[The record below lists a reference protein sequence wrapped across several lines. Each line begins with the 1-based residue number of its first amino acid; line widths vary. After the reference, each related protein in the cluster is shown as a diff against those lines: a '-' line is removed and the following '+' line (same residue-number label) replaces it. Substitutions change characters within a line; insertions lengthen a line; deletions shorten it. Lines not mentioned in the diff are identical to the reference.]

1 MTRKVHMVECVGS
14 FALISHWQIVDS
26 SSQSLARLG
35 HWRGSV
41 IGNDAVIVARQMK
54 DLGLSSMCRLLDPT
68 SADLKYVSSALSPF
82 RVVAVGGNRGIRTR
96 ALCVEDADGKRSWIF
111 SRLPSPQGEIGE
123 IAAEILYVDYYPE
136 FADYLNQ
143 HLVGIEDRVPLVI
156 VNLSA
161 ITPTDEVP
169 HLEIRPM
176 VVQASVLGS
185 VSLDEAV
192 ALARRLIEKT
202 EASRAF
208 VTMGAR
214 GAVLAIGDEIWHA
227 VVCSRGARSIMGS
240 GAIFSSEVIGGL
252 SRGLDRKALLDSAVT
267 RTAGRLEALIR

>member
-1 MTRKVHMVECVGS
+1 MTRKAHMVECVGS
-14 FALISHWQIVDS
+14 SALISHWQIVDS
-26 SSQSLARLG
+26 SSRSLARLG

-41 IGNDAVIVARQMK
+41 LGNDAVIVARQLK

-82 RVVAVGGNRGIRTR
+82 SVVAVGGNRGIRTR
-96 ALCVEDADGKRSWIF
+96 SLCLEDTDGKRSWIF

-123 IAAEILYVDYYPE
+123 IAAEILYIDYYPE

-161 ITPTDEVP
+161 ITPTEEVP
-169 HLEIRPM
+169 HLEIRPV
-176 VVQASVLGS
+176 VVQASVLGT

-192 ALARRLIEKT
+192 ALAKRLIEKT
-202 EASRAF
+202 GAAKAF
-208 VTMGAR
+208 VTMGVR
-214 GAVLAIGDEIWHA
+214 GAVLATGEEAWYAA
-227 VVCSRGARSIMGS
+227 VDSRGTKNIMGS

-252 SRGLDRKALLDSAVT
+252 SRGLDRKELLDSAVA
-267 RTAGRLEALIR
+267 RTTGLLEALTR